1 MKLNKIELPVIPSTL
16 FWYKDFA
23 SDILELEFSLI
34 DEGGD
39 EDKGLLIHSP
49 HVIICCRP
57 ILEQKLSVFNKLDF
71 YCSHEITTKDL
82 EQKLELFVYKHRSR
96 KVTKEIHFFSRTQEG
111 KEMLIM
117 KDPNGHE
124 WGFE

>member
-1 MKLNKIELPVIPSTL
+1 MNLQRIELPVFPSTL

-23 SDILELEFSLI
+23 SDILELENSFI
-34 DEGGD
+34 DED
-39 EDKGLLIHSP
+39 EEKGILIHTP
-49 HVIICCRP
+49 QLVICCRP
-57 ILEQKLSVFNKLDF
+57 VLNQKLVIFNKLDF
-71 YCSHEITTKDL
+71 YCSQEISTKDL

-96 KVTKEIHFFSRTQEG
+96 MVTREIYFFTRTQEG
-111 KEMLIM
+111 KEMLIL